1 MRRRPAPVLALVL
14 SSAVLAGCS
23 GARDLPRDAI
33 DMSPWNETGDAADR
47 VAALEPDAADR
58 LDDRADAREDA
69 RQDAQE
75 AADER
80 AEEAREELEDCG
92 DPDDAREL
100 ELSAGG
106 AEMVVVV
113 PAEDDDDAV
122 EELEDYRED
131 ADAGPVCWVVVR
143 VDNTEGDQ
151 VVDLPRVEVVTADG
165 RQVRLERA
173 SDALSGWADR
183 RADDDDAAVRAV
195 ELTAGL
201 TGVVG
206 PGDEGDVVFVAA
218 TDLDDPRGV
227 RLQPADG
234 APLVDASS

>member
-14 SSAVLAGCS
+14 SGAVLAGCS
-23 GARDLPRDAI
+23 GARDLPRDTI
-33 DMSPWNETGDAADR
+33 DMTPWTERGEAADR
-47 VAALEPDAADR
+47 GAAADPR
-58 LDDRADAREDA
+58 SRDRDRADDRADDRAE
-69 RQDAQE
+69 AQE

-100 ELSAGG
+100 EVSADG
-106 AEMVVVV
+106 AQVVLAV
-113 PAEDDDDAV
+113 PAQDDDDAV
-122 EELEDYRED
+122 EDLEEYRED
-131 ADAGPVCWVVVR
+131 SGAAPVCWVVAH

-173 SDALSGWADR
+173 ADALARWADL
-183 RADDDDAAVRAV
+183 RADDDDARVRAV
-195 ELTAGL
+195 ELTTGL

-206 PGDEGDVVFVAA
+206 PGDEGDVVLVAS

-227 RLQPADG
+227 RLQPSDG
-234 APLVDASS
+234 ARLVEASS

>member
-1 MRRRPAPVLALVL
+1 MRPRPAPVLALVL

-23 GARDLPRDAI
+23 GARDLPRDTI
-33 DMSPWNETGDAADR
+33 DMTPWNETGDAADR

-58 LDDRADAREDA
+58 LDDRADARE
-69 RQDAQE
+69 E

-100 ELSAGG
+100 EVSAGG

-113 PAEDDDDAV
+113 PAEDDDAV
-122 EELEDYRED
+122 EDLEDYRED

-206 PGDEGDVVFVAA
+206 PGDEGDLVFVAA

-227 RLQPADG
+227 RLQPSDG